1 MGRERSFEAVFFF
14 HFNPTKAVRYLYMAR
29 VATPV
34 NVQVVFFYR
43 HIYLRKGKEISNQKE
58 EEKDTVFILETLKYV
73 S

>member
-1 MGRERSFEAVFFF
+1 
-14 HFNPTKAVRYLYMAR
+14 MAR

-58 EEKDTVFILETLKYV
+58 KEKDIGFILEAPECSKVYKNF
-73 S
+73 